1 MRRESLYQLARL
13 ISYLSGPSEINTR
26 RGLNAVHK
34 NFDKVTRKLEE
45 AYNHFLSDDRI
56 TAGIVGIYT
65 QMCADAKLKDKLI
78 KERGEF
84 FLRKYLCAVTFVLNQ
99 LYRPHFENI
108 HPYQASRGL
117 S

>member
-1 MRRESLYQLARL
+1 MSLAPHS
-13 ISYLSGPSEINTR
+13 ISEINTR

-34 NFDKVTRKLEE
+34 NFDKVTQKLDE

-78 KERGEF
+78 KERGAF
-84 FLRKYLCAVTFVLNQ
+84 FS
-99 LYRPHFENI
+99 HENI
-108 HPYQASRGL
+108 FMQSL
-117 S
+117 SC